1 MLLKRPT
8 FGFLFTFFVLLG
20 FVNPLFADNV
30 KQKQYY
36 HISPE
41 ALQHA
46 VELNTQ
52 WEFYWSKLYN
62 EIVADS
68 ITAPEYIKVPDSWTA
83 LGHPAQGYGLFVLN
97 IITPNITGK
106 PIALKIPTVTTSMS
120 FYADG
125 VKIAAAGLVGR
136 DKSTSVSDYQPQ
148 VVVFTPKSDTIE
160 LAFEV
165 GNYNYRVAGVD
176 YPVMIGTTQAINKS
190 FNTYL
195 YFAAFVAGAL
205 LIMFFY
211 FLGFFMARRTDYTA
225 LYFSLLSLVS
235 ALRIMSTDGILIR
248 QLNLPISW
256 AWLVNIELISI
267 VLIPV
272 FGALYLY
279 SLLKETKFKWLLYT
293 FNTISTAITIY
304 VIVMNSYYDSLI
316 VPPFR
321 VFVFLQM
328 LFILFVSVRSMI
340 VLRGSLAWIT
350 GTAYIIVFIAGV
362 NDILYSGNFIET
374 FFVLPY
380 AILFYVV
387 LQAVLMSRYIAFA
400 FHKVEQLST
409 ELAESN
415 KNQER
420 VISERTAELH
430 QQSTDLQRYNEV
442 KDKILSIIA
451 HDLRSPIASL
461 SSVITL
467 AEIGGKEDLDDIRS
481 FFNSVKPHIDNLNLT
496 IDNLFVWANN
506 QIDGKRMNTTNLS
519 LNSVIARVFPLY
531 DLVAKQKQIKLVNSA
546 KEPIVVRA
554 DNSHLEL
561 VLRNLISNAIKFT
574 KDSGTVEIL
583 SRVIEGE
590 VEVIIKDTGI
600 GISEENIKKIFDTQ
614 THYTTYGTNNE
625 KGTGLGL
632 RLCQE
637 YVQFNGGRIWIESE
651 LGKGS
656 SVHFTLPKPKA

>member
-8 FGFLFTFFVLLG
+8 FGFILLLFLFVGISQSLSASG
-20 FVNPLFADNV
+20 VHE
-30 KQKQYY
+30 KHYY

-41 ALQHA
+41 AIEHA
-46 VELNTQ
+46 VELNTK
-52 WEFYWSKLYN
+52 WEFYWSKLYAEFVN
-62 EIVADS
+62 DS
-68 ITAPEYIKVPDSWTA
+68 TTKPEFIKVPDSWTS

-97 IITPNITGK
+97 VITPNVAGK

-125 VKIAAAGLVGR
+125 IKIAAAGLVGR

-211 FLGFFMARRTDYTA
+211 FLGFFMARRTDFTT

-256 AWLVNIELISI
+256 SWLVNIELISI

-279 SLLKETKFKWLLYT
+279 SLLKETKFKWLLYS
-293 FNTISTAITIY
+293 FNAISAVITIY
-304 VIVMNSYYDSLI
+304 IIVMNTYYDSLI

-321 VFVFLQM
+321 VFVFFQM
-328 LFILFVSVRSMI
+328 LFILFVSLRSM
-340 VLRGSLAWIT
+340 VVQRSSLTLLT
-350 GTAYIIVFIAGV
+350 GMAYVIVFIAGV

-409 ELAESN
+409 ELVESN

-467 AEIGGKEDLDDIRS
+467 AEIGGKEDLDDIRN

-531 DLVAKQKQIKLVNSA
+531 DLVAKQKQIKLINAA

-574 KDSGTVEIL
+574 KDGGTVEIY
-583 SRVIEGE
+583 SKVVNSEA
-590 VEVIIKDTGI
+590 VVIIKDTGI

-637 YVQFNGGRIWIESE
+637 YVQFNGGKIWMESE

-656 SVHFTLPKPKA
+656 SVHFTLPLSKA